1 MKNSIKNSMKAMI
14 LKTPQP
20 VETNPLV
27 LSSFPAPSPGSG
39 EILVRVRA
47 CGVCHTDL
55 HTVEGEIPL
64 TKTPIIP
71 GHQVVGNVEKLGKE
85 SGRFERGDRVG
96 IPWLYRACGRCTDCL
111 TGHENLCGEA
121 QFTGYHVDGGYA
133 EYIVVPEPFAY
144 TIPAEYDDYQA
155 APLLC
160 AGIVGYRAIRISG
173 LKPGERL
180 GLFGFGASAHIV
192 IQIAKHWG
200 CPVYVFSRSDAHRKL
215 AEQLGATWTGTA
227 DQSPPHLLDRAI
239 LFAPAGRLVLEA
251 LRHLRKGGTLAI
263 AAIYL
268 DKIPEMDYTAH
279 LYGERTIRSV
289 TASTRKDAE
298 ELLSLASQIHIRTQ
312 IQIFTLQEANRALQL
327 LKAGKINGAGVLK
340 IQ

>member
-1 MKNSIKNSMKAMI
+1 MKTSMKAML

-20 VETNPLV
+20 VEAHPLV
-27 LSSFPAPSPGSG
+27 LSSCPAPSPGSG
-39 EILVRVRA
+39 EILVRVRT

-64 TKTPIIP
+64 TKMPIIP
-71 GHQVVGNVEKLGKE
+71 GHQVVGSIEKLGQ
-85 SGRFERGDRVG
+85 GAQRFERGNRVG
-96 IPWLYRACGRCTDCL
+96 IPWLYRSCGECTDCL
-111 TGHENLCGEA
+111 AGYENLCGEA

-144 TIPAEYDDYQA
+144 TIPVEYDDYQA

-160 AGIVGYRAIRISG
+160 AGIIGYRAIRISG
-173 LKPGERL
+173 LKPEERL

-200 CPVYVFSRSDAHRKL
+200 CHVYVFSRSGAHRKL

-227 DQSPPHLLDRAI
+227 EQNPPFLLDRAI
-239 LFAPAGRLVLEA
+239 LFAPAGRLVLDA
-251 LRHLRKGGTLAI
+251 LRNLRKGGTLAI

-268 DKIPEMDYTAH
+268 DKIPEMEYTAH
-279 LYGERTIRSV
+279 LYGEKTIRSV

-298 ELLSLASQIHIRTQ
+298 ELLNLAPQIPIRTQ
-312 IQIFTLQEANRALQL
+312 VEVFPLQEANQALQL
-327 LKAGKINGAGVLK
+327 LKEGKINGAGVLDVYL
-340 IQ
+340 

>member
-1 MKNSIKNSMKAMI
+1 MKAML
-14 LKTPQP
+14 LKTSQP
-20 VETNPLV
+20 VEANPLV
-27 LSSFPAPSPGSG
+27 LSNLPTPSPSSG

-55 HTVEGEIPL
+55 HTAEGEIRGA
-64 TKTPIIP
+64 KMPIIP
-71 GHQVVGNVEKLGKE
+71 GHQVVGYVEKLGP
-85 SGRFERGDRVG
+85 GVRRFKRGNRVG
-96 IPWLYRACGRCTDCL
+96 IPWLYRTCGRCTDCL
-111 TGHENLCGEA
+111 TDHENLCREA

-133 EYIVVPEPFAY
+133 QYIVVSELFAC
-144 TIPAEYDDYQA
+144 TIPDKYDDYQA

-160 AGIVGYRAIRISG
+160 AGIIGYRAIRISE
-173 LKPGERL
+173 LKPEEKL

-200 CPVYVFSRSDAHRKL
+200 CHVYVFSRSDGHRKL
-215 AEQLGATWTGTA
+215 AEQLGAAWTGSSE
-227 DQSPPHLLDRAI
+227 QSPPVLLDRAI
-239 LFAPAGRLVLEA
+239 LFAPAGRLILDA
-251 LRHLRKGGTLAI
+251 LRNLRRGGTLAI

-268 DKIPEMDYTAH
+268 DRIPEMDYITH

-298 ELLSLASQIHIRTQ
+298 ELLSLASQIPIHTQ
-312 IQIFTLQEANRALQL
+312 IQTFSLQDANQALQL

>member
-1 MKNSIKNSMKAMI
+1 MKAMI

-20 VETNPLV
+20 VETHPLV
-27 LSSFPAPSPGSG
+27 LSSLPVPSPGIG

-71 GHQVVGNVEKLGKE
+71 GHQVVGIVEKLGK
-85 SGRFERGDRVG
+85 GARRFERGTRVG

-111 TGHENLCGEA
+111 SGHENLCGEA

-133 EYIVVPEPFAY
+133 EYIVVPEPFAC
-144 TIPAEYDDYQA
+144 TIPAEYDDRQA

-160 AGIVGYRAIRISG
+160 AGVVGYRAIRISG
-173 LKPGERL
+173 LKPEERL

-192 IQIAKHWG
+192 IQIAKRWG
-200 CPVYVFSRSDAHRKL
+200 CHVYVFSRSDVHRKL
-215 AEQLGATWTGTA
+215 AEQLGAAWTGTA
-227 DQSPPHLLDRAI
+227 EQSPPFPLDRAI
-239 LFAPAGRLVLEA
+239 LFAPAGRLVLDA
-251 LRHLRKGGTLAI
+251 LRNLRKGGTLAI

-268 DKIPEMDYTAH
+268 DKIPEMNYTDH

-289 TASTRKDAE
+289 TASTRRDAK
-298 ELLSLASQIHIRTQ
+298 ELLSLAPQIPIRTR
-312 IQIFTLQEANRALQL
+312 IQVFPLQEVNRALQL
-327 LKAGKINGAGVLK
+327 LKAGKINGAAVLE